1 MEKLKMP
8 IVTACISC
16 VFLNGCLPKPRLPV
30 LPTMEEKILAAA
42 RQAVEK
48 NDTWVA
54 SAEFE
59 KPTRTARG
67 GWSVTVWRLPK
78 TPGGF
83 RDIELDANGKVV
95 RYDRGE

>member
-1 MEKLKMP
+1 MED
-8 IVTACISC
+8 
-16 VFLNGCLPKPRLPV
+16 R
-30 LPTMEEKILAAA
+30 ILAAA

-78 TPGGF
+78 TPGSF

-95 RYDRGE
+95 RYERGE